1 MPEVT
6 PATPLTPGP
15 PVKPSPADASPDAPA
30 LGRTQ
35 IAVLVLLIG
44 GYAALSQ
51 YSNSFPDAKGLAAG
65 LSLGPVLLI
74 AAVQLWRWLPR
85 VPALLSWGVL
95 GIVTYRFWSDFK
107 AHYEWADLVQQA
119 GIYGLIGVGFGRSLL
134 PGRVPTCTLLAE
146 KLHGPLN
153 ASETAY
159 LRHATGVWAVF
170 YCLLATV
177 VLVLFF
183 RVSLKAWSLFVN
195 FGSFGLIGLVFFA
208 DHALRA
214 RVLPTRP
221 GGVWAALRQSLTGA
235 K

>member
-1 MPEVT
+1 MPELT
-6 PATPLTPGP
+6 PADPPHLGP
-15 PVKPSPADASPDAPA
+15 PAGVPPRPDAPS

-35 IAVLVLLIG
+35 IAVLVALIG

-95 GIVTYRFWSDFK
+95 GIVTYRFWPDFK
-107 AHYEWADLVQQA
+107 SHYEWADLVQQV

-134 PGRVPTCTLLAE
+134 PGRVPTCTSLAE
-146 KLHGPLN
+146 KLHGPLIP
-153 ASETAY
+153 AEKTY
-159 LRHATGVWAVF
+159 LRRATLVWAVF
-170 YCLLATV
+170 YSLLAAA

-183 RVSLKAWSLFVN
+183 RVSLKLWSLFVN
-195 FGSFGLIGLVFFA
+195 FGTFGLIGAVFFA

-214 RVLPTRP
+214 RVLPRRP
-221 GGVWAALRQSLTGA
+221 GGIWAALRQSLSA
-235 K
+235 EK